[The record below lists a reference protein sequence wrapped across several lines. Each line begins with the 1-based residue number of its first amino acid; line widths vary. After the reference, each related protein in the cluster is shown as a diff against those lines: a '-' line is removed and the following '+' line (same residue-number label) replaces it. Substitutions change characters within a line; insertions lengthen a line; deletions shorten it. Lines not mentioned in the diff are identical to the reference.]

1 MVPNSRRKMFAVIK
15 TGGKQYKVAENDII
29 SVEKLLGEPG
39 DKLELNEVLMLGED
53 GKAPKIGS
61 PLVEKARVIAEI
73 LEQSKDDKII
83 VFKKKRRHNYRR
95 KRGHRQNLTVLK
107 VLEVTQTSTKVK
119 SENKSSTKK
128 ETTSAQKTTQGKKAA
143 STKKAAPAKKAS
155 TGKTGAKVKNDTPK
169 KAPAKKP
176 RAKKSPD

>member
-1 MVPNSRRKMFAVIK
+1 MVPNSRRKMFAIIR

-53 GKAPKIGS
+53 GKAPNIGS
-61 PLVEKARVIAEI
+61 PIVEKARVVAEI

-107 VLEVTQTSTKVK
+107 VLEVSQTSTKVK
-119 SENKSSTKK
+119 PDNKSSTKK
-128 ETTSAQKTTQGKKAA
+128 RYPRRQKNHARQ
-143 STKKAAPAKKAS
+143 
-155 TGKTGAKVKNDTPK
+155 
-169 KAPAKKP
+169 
-176 RAKKSPD
+176 KSC

>member
-1 MVPNSRRKMFAVIK
+1 MFAVIK
-15 TGGKQYKVAENDII
+15 TGGKQYKVAKNDII

-61 PLVEKARVIAEI
+61 PLIEKARVIAEI
-73 LEQSKDDKII
+73 IEQSKDDKII
-83 VFKKKRRHNYRR
+83 VFKKNRRHNYRR
-95 KRGHRQNLTVLK
+95 KRGHRQSLTVLK
-107 VLEVTQTSTKVK
+107 VLEVSQTSKK
-119 SENKSSTKK
+119 AKPDNNISTKK
-128 ETTSAQKTTQGKKAA
+128 VTTVAKKTTPDEKVAD
-143 STKKAAPAKKAS
+143 TKKSAPTKKM
-155 TGKTGAKVKNDTPK
+155 GAKVKMDTPK

>member
-1 MVPNSRRKMFAVIK
+1 MFAVIK
-15 TGGKQYKVAENDII
+15 TGGKQYKVAKNDII

-61 PLVEKARVIAEI
+61 PLIEKARIVAEI

-107 VLEVTQTSTKVK
+107 VLEVSQTSTKVK
-119 SENKSSTKK
+119 PDNKSSTKK
-128 ETTSAQKTTQGKKAA
+128 DTTGAKKTTPDKKAV
-143 STKKAAPAKKAS
+143 STKKSAPTKKM
-155 TGKTGAKVKNDTPK
+155 GAKVKMDAPK
-169 KAPAKKP
+169 KAPVKKP

>member
-1 MVPNSRRKMFAVIK
+1 MFAVIK

-107 VLEVTQTSTKVK
+107 VLEVSQTSTKVK
-119 SENKSSTKK
+119 SDNKSSTKK
-128 ETTSAQKTTQGKKAA
+128 ETTSAQKTTPG
-143 STKKAAPAKKAS
+143 KKAAPAKKAS

-169 KAPAKKP
+169 KAPAKKS

>member
-1 MVPNSRRKMFAVIK
+1 MFAVIK

-39 DKLELNEVLMLGED
+39 DKLELNEVLMLGEE

-61 PLVEKARVIAEI
+61 PLIEKAKVIAEI

-95 KRGHRQNLTVLK
+95 KRGHRQNLTILK
-107 VLEVTQTSTKVK
+107 VLEVSRTNTKAK
-119 SENKSSTKK
+119 TDNKNSTKK
-128 ETTSAQKTTQGKKAA
+128 EAPVAEKTTPDEKAA
-143 STKKAAPAKKAS
+143 STKKTAAEKI
-155 TGKTGAKVKNDTPK
+155 GAKVKTDTPK
-169 KAPAKKP
+169 KAPVKKP

>member
-1 MVPNSRRKMFAVIK
+1 MFAVIK

-39 DKLELNEVLMLGED
+39 DKLELSEILMLGED

-73 LEQSKDDKII
+73 LEHSKSDKII

-107 VLEVTQTSTKVK
+107 VLEVSQTSTKVK
-119 SENKSSTKK
+119 TDTKSSTKK
-128 ETTSAQKTTQGKKAA
+128 ETASAKKAKPEKKAA
-143 STKKAAPAKKAS
+143 STKKTGPAKKVS
-155 TGKTGAKVKNDTPK
+155 TEGSRAKGKNDNPE
-169 KAPAKKP
+169 KAPVKKS